1 MTPGYDGKALMPDE
15 MWLCKAGGV
24 SDAAPS
30 PADRGLASVANLIG
44 DPARAAMLAALA
56 GGRALPAGELA
67 RRAGVHPATA
77 STHLRRLTEGGLIR
91 VRVQG
96 RHRYHE
102 IVNPEV
108 ATVLE
113 AIAQIA
119 PPAPIRSLN
128 QQRIAAA
135 LFEARTCYDHLAG
148 WRGVQL
154 RDRLLATGA
163 IRRLDDRD
171 HELTDRGQHLLDEL
185 GIDLATLRASRRMF
199 ARSCVDWTDRRV
211 HLAGALPAAI
221 TSAFIGRGWLTRGPG
236 RSLRVA
242 GDYDS
247 KVEKWLAT

>member
-1 MTPGYDGKALMPDE
+1 
-15 MWLCKAGGV
+15 V
-24 SDAAPS
+24 SDTSASYP
-30 PADRGLASVANLIG
+30 PTDRDLASIADLIE

-119 PPAPIRSLN
+119 PPTPTRSPS
-128 QQRIAAA
+128 QHRAAGS

-148 WRGVQL
+148 RCGVQL
-154 RDRLLATGA
+154 RDRLLAAAA
-163 IRRLDDRD
+163 IRCLDDRD
-171 HELTDRGQHLLDEL
+171 HELTDRGQCLLDEL
-185 GIDLATLRASRRMF
+185 GIDLATVRASRRVF
-199 ARSCVDWTDRRV
+199 ARSCIDWTDRRV

-221 TSAFIGRGWLTRGPG
+221 TSEFLARGWLTSGPG

-242 GDYDS
+242 GDYDDN
-247 KVEKWLAT
+247 VEKWLAS

>member
-1 MTPGYDGKALMPDE
+1 
-15 MWLCKAGGV
+15 
-24 SDAAPS
+24 
-30 PADRGLASVANLIG
+30 
-44 DPARAAMLAALA
+44 MLAALA

-77 STHLRRLTEGGLIR
+77 STHLRRLTEAGLIR

-102 IVNPEV
+102 IVNSEV

-119 PPAPIRSLN
+119 PPAPVRSAD
-128 QQRIAAA
+128 QQLAACA
-135 LFEARTCYDHLAG
+135 LSEARTCYDHLAG
-148 WRGVQL
+148 RRGVQL
-154 RDRLLATGA
+154 RDRLLAASA

-171 HELTDRGQHLLDEL
+171 HELTDRGQYLLDEL
-185 GIDLATLRASRRMF
+185 GIDLALLRTSRRVF
-199 ARSCVDWTDRRV
+199 ARSCIDWTDRRA

-221 TSAFIGRGWLTRGPG
+221 TTVFLARGWLTRGPG

-242 GDYDS
+242 GGYDDNL
-247 KVEKWLAT
+247 EKWLAT

>member
-1 MTPGYDGKALMPDE
+1 
-15 MWLCKAGGV
+15 V
-24 SDAAPS
+24 SDTAGSYP
-30 PADRGLASVANLIG
+30 PADRKLASIADLIE

-108 ATVLE
+108 ASVLE

-119 PPAPIRSLN
+119 PPPGIRSLS
-128 QQRIAAA
+128 QHRAACA

-148 WRGVQL
+148 RRGVQL
-154 RDRLLATGA
+154 RDRLLAAAA
-163 IRRLDDRD
+163 IRVLDHRD
-171 HELTDRGQHLLDEL
+171 HELTDRGQHLLNEL
-185 GIDLATLRASRRMF
+185 GIDLASLRASRRVF
-199 ARSCVDWTDRRV
+199 ARSCIDWTDRRV

-221 TSAFIGRGWLTRGPG
+221 TSEFLARGWLGRGPG
-236 RSLRVA
+236 RSLRVT
-242 GDYDS
+242 GDYDNN
-247 KVEKWLAT
+247 VEKWLAT

>member
-1 MTPGYDGKALMPDE
+1 
-15 MWLCKAGGV
+15 V
-24 SDAAPS
+24 SDTSAS
-30 PADRGLASVANLIG
+30 YTPADRDLASIADLIE

-77 STHLRRLTEGGLIR
+77 STHLRRLTEGGLLR

-119 PPAPIRSLN
+119 PPTSTRSPS
-128 QQRIAAA
+128 QHRAARA

-148 WRGVQL
+148 RRGVQL
-154 RDRLLATGA
+154 RDLLLAAAA
-163 IRRLDDRD
+163 IRCLDDRD
-171 HELTDRGQHLLDEL
+171 HELTDRGQYLLEQL
-185 GIDLATLRASRRMF
+185 GIELATLRASRRVF

-221 TSAFIGRGWLTRGPG
+221 TSDFLARGWLTSGPG

-242 GDYDS
+242 GGYDDN
-247 KVEKWLAT
+247 VEQWLAS

>member
-1 MTPGYDGKALMPDE
+1 
-15 MWLCKAGGV
+15 V
-24 SDAAPS
+24 SDTSALYP
-30 PADRGLASVANLIG
+30 PTDRDLASIADLIE

-119 PPAPIRSLN
+119 PPTPTRSPS
-128 QQRIAAA
+128 QHRAAGS

-148 WRGVQL
+148 RCGVQL
-154 RDRLLATGA
+154 RDRLLAAAA
-163 IRRLDDRD
+163 IRCLDDRD
-171 HELTDRGQHLLDEL
+171 HELTDRGQCLLDEL
-185 GIDLATLRASRRMF
+185 GIDLATVRASRRVF
-199 ARSCVDWTDRRV
+199 ARSCIDWTDRRV

-221 TSAFIGRGWLTRGPG
+221 TSEFLARGWLTSGPG

-242 GDYDS
+242 GDYDDN
-247 KVEKWLAT
+247 VEKWLAS

>member
-1 MTPGYDGKALMPDE
+1 MSDTSALYP
-15 MWLCKAGGV
+15 
-24 SDAAPS
+24 PT
-30 PADRGLASVANLIG
+30 DRDLASIADLIE

-119 PPAPIRSLN
+119 PPTPTRSPS
-128 QQRIAAA
+128 QHRAAGS

-148 WRGVQL
+148 RCGVQL
-154 RDRLLATGA
+154 RDRLLAAAA
-163 IRRLDDRD
+163 IRCLDDRD
-171 HELTDRGQHLLDEL
+171 HELTDRGQCLLDEL
-185 GIDLATLRASRRMF
+185 GIDLATVRASRRVF
-199 ARSCVDWTDRRV
+199 ARSCIDWTDRRV

-221 TSAFIGRGWLTRGPG
+221 TSEFLARGWLTSGPG

-242 GDYDS
+242 GDYDDN
-247 KVEKWLAT
+247 VEKWLAS

>member
-1 MTPGYDGKALMPDE
+1 MNDL
-15 MWLCKAGGV
+15 
-24 SDAAPS
+24 SAAPM
-30 PADRGLASVANLIG
+30 PADRDLATVANLIG

-108 ATVLE
+108 AAVLE

-119 PPAPIRSLN
+119 PPAPIRSLR
-128 QQRIAAA
+128 QHRTA
-135 LFEARTCYDHLAG
+135 LALGEARTCYDHLAG
-148 WRGVQL
+148 RRGVQL

-171 HELTDRGQHLLDEL
+171 HELTDRGQFLLDEL
-185 GIDLATLRASRRMF
+185 GIDLASLRTSRRVF
-199 ARSCVDWTDRRV
+199 ARSCIDWTDRRV

-221 TSAFIGRGWLTRGPG
+221 TRVFLERGWLTRGPG

-242 GDYDS
+242 SGYED
-247 KVEKWLAT
+247 KLEKWLAS

>member
-1 MTPGYDGKALMPDE
+1 M
-15 MWLCKAGGV
+15 
-24 SDAAPS
+24 SDTSAAEP
-30 PADRGLASVANLIG
+30 PADRNLASIFNVIE
-44 DPARAAMLAALA
+44 DPARSAMLAALA

-67 RRAGVHPATA
+67 RRAGVRPAAA
-77 STHLRRLTEGGLIR
+77 SAHLRQLTEAGLIR

-119 PPAPIRSLN
+119 RPAPVQSLR
-128 QQRIAAA
+128 QHQAACA
-135 LFEARTCYDHLAG
+135 LSDARTCYDHLAG
-148 WRGVQL
+148 RRGVEL
-154 RDRLLATGA
+154 RERLLSVGA

-171 HELTDRGQHLLDEL
+171 HELTDRGQDLVEGL
-185 GIDLATLRASRRMF
+185 GIDLAALRASRRVF

-211 HLAGALPAAI
+211 HLAGALPATI
-221 TSAFIGRGWLTRGPG
+221 TSVFLARGWLTPGPG

-242 GDYDS
+242 TGFDGN
-247 KVEKWLAT
+247 VEKWLAT

>member
-1 MTPGYDGKALMPDE
+1 
-15 MWLCKAGGV
+15 V
-24 SDAAPS
+24 SDTSASYS
-30 PADRGLASVANLIG
+30 PADRDLASIADLIE

-91 VRVQG
+91 VRAQG

-119 PPAPIRSLN
+119 PPAPVPLSQHR
-128 QQRIAAA
+128 AARA

-148 WRGVQL
+148 RRGVQL
-154 RDRLLATGA
+154 RDRLLAAAA
-163 IRRLDDRD
+163 IRCLDDRD
-171 HELTDRGQHLLDEL
+171 HELTDRGQHLVDEL
-185 GIDLATLRASRRMF
+185 GIDLATLRASRRVF
-199 ARSCVDWTDRRV
+199 ARSCIDWTDRRV

-221 TSAFIGRGWLTRGPG
+221 TSVFLARGWLTRGPG

-242 GDYDS
+242 DGYNDN
-247 KVEKWLAT
+247 VENWLAS

>member
-1 MTPGYDGKALMPDE
+1 M
-15 MWLCKAGGV
+15 
-24 SDAAPS
+24 SDASASYP
-30 PADRGLASVANLIG
+30 PADRDLTSIAVLIE

-119 PPAPIRSLN
+119 PP
-128 QQRIAAA
+128 
-135 LFEARTCYDHLAG
+135 
-148 WRGVQL
+148 
-154 RDRLLATGA
+154 
-163 IRRLDDRD
+163 
-171 HELTDRGQHLLDEL
+171 
-185 GIDLATLRASRRMF
+185 
-199 ARSCVDWTDRRV
+199 
-211 HLAGALPAAI
+211 
-221 TSAFIGRGWLTRGPG
+221 GPV
-236 RSLRVA
+236 R
-242 GDYDS
+242 
-247 KVEKWLAT
+247 

>member
-1 MTPGYDGKALMPDE
+1 M
-15 MWLCKAGGV
+15 
-24 SDAAPS
+24 SDTSASYP
-30 PADRGLASVANLIG
+30 PADRDLAAIGDLIE

-119 PPAPIRSLN
+119 PPTPTRSPS
-128 QQRIAAA
+128 QHRAAGS

-148 WRGVQL
+148 RCGVQL
-154 RDRLLATGA
+154 RDRLLAAAA
-163 IRRLDDRD
+163 IRCLDDRD
-171 HELTDRGQHLLDEL
+171 HELTDRGQCLLDEL
-185 GIDLATLRASRRMF
+185 GIDLATVRASRRVF
-199 ARSCVDWTDRRV
+199 ARSCIDWTDRRV

-221 TSAFIGRGWLTRGPG
+221 TSEFLARGWLTSGPG

-242 GDYDS
+242 GDYDDN
-247 KVEKWLAT
+247 VEKWLAS

>member
-1 MTPGYDGKALMPDE
+1 
-15 MWLCKAGGV
+15 V
-24 SDAAPS
+24 SDTSAAEP
-30 PADRGLASVANLIG
+30 PADRNLASIFNVIE
-44 DPARAAMLAALA
+44 DPARSAMLAALA

-67 RRAGVHPATA
+67 RRAGVRPAAA
-77 STHLRRLTEGGLIR
+77 SAHLRQLTEAGLIR

-119 PPAPIRSLN
+119 RPAPVQSLR
-128 QQRIAAA
+128 QHQAACA
-135 LFEARTCYDHLAG
+135 LSDARTCYDHLAG
-148 WRGVQL
+148 RRGVEL
-154 RDRLLATGA
+154 RERLLSVGA

-171 HELTDRGQHLLDEL
+171 HELTDRGQDLVEGL
-185 GIDLATLRASRRMF
+185 GIDLAALRASRRVF

-211 HLAGALPAAI
+211 HLAGALPATI
-221 TSAFIGRGWLTRGPG
+221 TSVFLARGWLTPGPG

-242 GDYDS
+242 TGFDGN
-247 KVEKWLAT
+247 VEKWLAT